1 MIRVVAKN
9 YPKEG
14 CLEEILEICQELV
27 KLTREE
33 EGCIAYE
40 LFQDV
45 KDPSVVAFIET
56 WESEEALK
64 RHLKSEHFVRLVPQM
79 KDLMSKPGDMNIFKT
94 LI

>member
-14 CLEEILEICQELV
+14 CLEEILDICKELV

-33 EGCIAYE
+33 DGCIAYE

-45 KDPSVVAFIET
+45 KDPSIIAFIET
-56 WESEEALK
+56 WESEEALG
-64 RHLKSEHFVRLVPQM
+64 RHLQSEHFQRLVPPM
-79 KDLMSKPGDMNIFKT
+79 KALMIKPGDMNIFKT